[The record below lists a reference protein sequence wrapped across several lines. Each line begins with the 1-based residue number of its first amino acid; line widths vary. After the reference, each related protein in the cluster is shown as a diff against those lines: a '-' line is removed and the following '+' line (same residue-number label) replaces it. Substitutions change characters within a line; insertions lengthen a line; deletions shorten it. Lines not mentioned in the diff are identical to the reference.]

1 MNENC
6 DYIEYKLAISNII
19 HFYKVGYDIKIPYLS
34 WPKEV
39 CNGGV
44 ACSLL
49 KLGSLEKIVEASL
62 FHSALHPGTI
72 FLWKKRCHIFL
83 TKKPKKI
90 MMPNRFFDH
99 LQLFLLQPF
108 FDQVQNKDSALKN
121 PCQSWTKVE
130 ESRLWGTY
138 LGCVH

>member
-49 KLGSLEKIVEASL
+49 AGKSGENL
-62 FHSALHPGTI
+62 
-72 FLWKKRCHIFL
+72 
-83 TKKPKKI
+83 
-90 MMPNRFFDH
+90 
-99 LQLFLLQPF
+99 
-108 FDQVQNKDSALKN
+108 
-121 PCQSWTKVE
+121 
-130 ESRLWGTY
+130 
-138 LGCVH
+138 

>member
-62 FHSALHPGTI
+62 FHSGLHPGTI
-72 FLWKKRCHIFL
+72 FLWKQQCHMLFKETTDDVVFWQKKTKNFYDAKLIFWSFA
-83 TKKPKKI
+83 T
-90 MMPNRFFDH
+90 F
-99 LQLFLLQPF
+99 LF
-108 FDQVQNKDSALKN
+108 
-121 PCQSWTKVE
+121 
-130 ESRLWGTY
+130 
-138 LGCVH
+138 